1 MNANVN
7 LHFKVRPN
15 DNILHR
21 SAQWNSQPI
30 LSIPGLRVH
39 FSAQR
44 FFEYSSNEQI
54 KTLLN
59 KITEYA
65 KAQNLGVVIDKSL
78 DSFKSFLTID
88 TKIDEDYAAELPS
101 QIIYLYRD
109 AVFGLP
115 RIVEL
120 QKQGFEVA
128 SWDTL
133 AVQFEKFIPK
143 HAWIELEKNIYP
155 IEIPKPDFP
164 EDLDL
169 ILLDLPSRNLSMMP
183 NGLGYVHNAVKKT
196 GIRHVVY
203 DLDIVGYHR
212 YHMDRIFNR
221 GAEPVLPSG
230 KVLPK
235 DPWQAEHYDIWG
247 DSEMSE
253 FMYPMNSELHFSLNE
268 IL

>member
-54 KTLLN
+54 TTLLN

-88 TKIDEDYAAELPS
+88 TKIDDDYAAELPS

-115 RIVEL
+115 RIC
-120 QKQGFEVA
+120 
-128 SWDTL
+128 
-133 AVQFEKFIPK
+133 
-143 HAWIELEKNIYP
+143 
-155 IEIPKPDFP
+155 
-164 EDLDL
+164 
-169 ILLDLPSRNLSMMP
+169 LLYTSPSPR
-183 NGLGYVHNAVKKT
+183 
-196 GIRHVVY
+196 
-203 DLDIVGYHR
+203 D
-212 YHMDRIFNR
+212 
-221 GAEPVLPSG
+221 
-230 KVLPK
+230 
-235 DPWQAEHYDIWG
+235 
-247 DSEMSE
+247 
-253 FMYPMNSELHFSLNE
+253 
-268 IL
+268 

>member
-44 FFEYSSNEQI
+44 FLNIPQMNKY
-54 KTLLN
+54 KTLFN

-65 KAQNLGVVIDKSL
+65 KAQNFRVVIDKSL
-78 DSFKSFLTID
+78 DSFKSFLTSD
-88 TKIDEDYAAELPS
+88 TKIDDDYAAELPS

-133 AVQFEKFIPK
+133 AVQFAKFIPK
-143 HAWIELEKNIYP
+143 A
-155 IEIPKPDFP
+155 
-164 EDLDL
+164 
-169 ILLDLPSRNLSMMP
+169 RM
-183 NGLGYVHNAVKKT
+183 G
-196 GIRHVVY
+196 
-203 DLDIVGYHR
+203 
-212 YHMDRIFNR
+212 
-221 GAEPVLPSG
+221 
-230 KVLPK
+230 
-235 DPWQAEHYDIWG
+235 
-247 DSEMSE
+247 
-253 FMYPMNSELHFSLNE
+253 
-268 IL
+268 